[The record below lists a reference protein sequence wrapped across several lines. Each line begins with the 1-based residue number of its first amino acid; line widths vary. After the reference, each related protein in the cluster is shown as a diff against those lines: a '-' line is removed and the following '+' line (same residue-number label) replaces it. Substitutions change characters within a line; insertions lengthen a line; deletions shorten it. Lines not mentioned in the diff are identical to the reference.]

1 MSFLSVLEKIHI
13 QKNKNLKYYQ
23 RLFSDISVDI
33 IVTPCI
39 KLHIVSINCFVFYE
53 RFFFGV
59 VIIKHIKFQNILKQT
74 FLFYYHRL
82 VSPQPA
88 SKLPKIPHKNTQ
100 QTKKQT
106 DRHTICKQTKHI
118 FSHHVGTLFLIKVKK
133 KINYFWEFRSIFIL
147 LFLWLQLTQRKN
159 KLYWFFILQGISDIA
174 VL

>member
-82 VSPQPA
+82 LVHSPPQNCQKYPI
-88 SKLPKIPHKNTQ
+88 KTHNKQRN
-100 QTKKQT
+100 KQT
-106 DRHTICKQTKHI
+106 DTQTNMQANKTHI
-118 FSHHVGTLFLIKVKK
+118 FSSRRYTVF
-133 KINYFWEFRSIFIL
+133 N
-147 LFLWLQLTQRKN
+147 
-159 KLYWFFILQGISDIA
+159 
-174 VL
+174 

>member
-39 KLHIVSINCFVFYE
+39 KLHIVSINCFVFYK

-100 QTKKQT
+100 QTNKQT
-106 DRHTICKQTKHI
+106 LKQICKQTKHI

-133 KINYFWEFRSIFIL
+133 NQL
-147 LFLWLQLTQRKN
+147 LLGVQEHIYSAVPVVAIDSTEKQIVLVFH
-159 KLYWFFILQGISDIA
+159 IA
-174 VL
+174 RNL

>member
-1 MSFLSVLEKIHI
+1 M
-13 QKNKNLKYYQ
+13 
-23 RLFSDISVDI
+23 DI

-59 VIIKHIKFQNILKQT
+59 VIIKHIKFQNILKQM

-106 DRHTICKQTKHI
+106 DRHTNKYASKQNTYFLITSVHC
-118 FSHHVGTLFLIKVKK
+118 FLIKVKK
-133 KINYFWEFRSIFIL
+133 KSITFGSSGAY
-147 LFLWLQLTQRKN
+147 LFCCSCGCN
-159 KLYWFFILQGISDIA
+159 
-174 VL
+174 

>member
-88 SKLPKIPHKNTQ
+88 SKLPKIPHKKHTTNKETNR
-100 QTKKQT
+100 QTHKQ
-106 DRHTICKQTKHI
+106 ICKQTKHI

-133 KINYFWEFRSIFIL
+133 NQL
-147 LFLWLQLTQRKN
+147 LLGVQEHIYSAVPVVAIDSTEKQIVLVFH
-159 KLYWFFILQGISDIA
+159 IA
-174 VL
+174 RNL

>member
-13 QKNKNLKYYQ
+13 QKNKNLKYHQ

-106 DRHTICKQTKHI
+106 DRHTNKYASKQNTY
-118 FSHHVGTLFLIKVKK
+118 FLITSVHC
-133 KINYFWEFRSIFIL
+133 F
-147 LFLWLQLTQRKN
+147 
-159 KLYWFFILQGISDIA
+159 
-174 VL
+174 

>member
-88 SKLPKIPHKNTQ
+88 SKLPKIPHKTHNKQ
-100 QTKKQT
+100 RNKQT
-106 DRHTICKQTKHI
+106 DTQTNMQANKTHI
-118 FSHHVGTLFLIKVKK
+118 FSSRRYTVF
-133 KINYFWEFRSIFIL
+133 N
-147 LFLWLQLTQRKN
+147 
-159 KLYWFFILQGISDIA
+159 
-174 VL
+174 